1 MTGTAPAGPPGAS
14 YALSVIHP
22 GSPVLRVR
30 YRHGVLVTPYGYP
43 DWPLCARAVLELPPP
58 PPGLT
63 RHEVRV
69 ADVLAANLAMARA
82 AAEPDGDP
90 LWPARPGPAVPPP
103 ATDPAGPATTVD
115 PAGPARPVDS
125 ARSVGST
132 GPSSA
137 VDPAVP
143 AGPRTP
149 VEPAVATPA
158 GWCWAHVAM
167 TRQLALVPIEL
178 HGAFR
183 HGGGLGTLPV
193 TGSGIRV
200 DEPAATVPLA
210 GAEAVPEELLTL
222 LEQALGRPLPAAY
235 RRFLAATNGAGPAG
249 PAVLP
254 GHGFLAD
261 QQLFGIA
268 RADRHQDLS
277 YLVDWLRDRLTA
289 DFLPIGYVQ
298 GGLLAVRIAGGDLD
312 SVWYLDDDDPRDRD
326 GLDAD
331 QICANLLTRCADS
344 VDDLRQRLVEPPLT
358 LRAVAQHQVDQG
370 QLREVRDEQI
380 GAGLPARMKAPWQPP
395 DRGGR
400 DALAALFEAR

>member
-1 MTGTAPAGPPGAS
+1 MTGAAPAGPPGAR

-30 YRHGVLVTPYGYP
+30 YRQGVLITPHGYP

-69 ADVLAANLAMARA
+69 VDVLAANLAMARS

-90 LWPARPGPAVPPP
+90 LWPARPAPAAPPP
-103 ATDPAGPATTVD
+103 EADPAGPRS
-115 PAGPARPVDS
+115 PA
-125 ARSVGST
+125 
-132 GPSSA
+132 
-137 VDPAVP
+137 
-143 AGPRTP
+143 
-149 VEPAVATPA
+149 EPAVSTPA
-158 GWCWAHVAM
+158 GWCWAHLAM
-167 TRQLALVPIEL
+167 TREIALVPIEL

-183 HGGGLGTLPV
+183 HGGGLSTLAV
-193 TGSGIRV
+193 AGSGVRS
-200 DEPAATVPLA
+200 DEPAEAVPLA

-254 GHGFLAD
+254 GHGFVAD

-277 YLVDWLRDRLTA
+277 YLVDWLRDRLTV

-326 GLDAD
+326 DVDAD
-331 QICANLLTRCADS
+331 HICANLLTRCADS
-344 VDDLRQRLVEPPLT
+344 VEDLCARLVEPPPT
-358 LRAVAQHQVDQG
+358 LRAMAQHQVDQG
-370 QLREVRDEQI
+370 QLRELRDDQI

-395 DRGGR
+395 DRVGR